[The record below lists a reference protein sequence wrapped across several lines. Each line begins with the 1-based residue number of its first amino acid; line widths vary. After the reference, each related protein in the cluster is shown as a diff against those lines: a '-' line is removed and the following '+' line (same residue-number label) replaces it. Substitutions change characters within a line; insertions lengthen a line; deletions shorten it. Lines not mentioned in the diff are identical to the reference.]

1 MGSGR
6 ASRALIS
13 IVVSIIFFA
22 AFIQPAW
29 GASGKVSIEYFHKPK
44 CKTCGGQLNSEGFD
58 AIIRGLEDEYGSQIE
73 TEWIDL
79 NEDENLVRI
88 MEYNITLTP
97 AVVFDGEHRLVRD
110 EITPES
116 LREAVDALLDPGSAP
131 PPMGGLTKISLPL
144 ILVSGLVDGFN
155 PCAFSL
161 LVFFISFLLG
171 LQKTRGN
178 ILWMGAAYIAGNFIM
193 YLALGLGLLQ
203 AISFL
208 GIEHPIGKLG
218 TALLIVLGLLNLRDA
233 FSWGEE
239 LLKFPKRA
247 VPTVKALTSK
257 GVIPA
262 ALVLG
267 GFVSMLEFACSGGVY
282 VGILVLLSSSARF
295 WEGVGYLLLYNLAF
309 VVPLVVI
316 LLVGSRAETL
326 ARIDEWRVIRRR
338 QMKAIG
344 GAFMILLGIV
354 TYYWVFIK

>member
-6 ASRALIS
+6 KSRALITIIVLIILFTAS
-13 IVVSIIFFA
+13 IRPV
-22 AFIQPAW
+22 W
-29 GASGKVSIEYFHKPK
+29 GTSDKISIEYFHKPK

-58 AIIRGLEDEYGSQIE
+58 AIIRDLEDEYGPQIE

-88 MEYNITLTP
+88 MDYNITLSP
-97 AVVFDGEHRLVRD
+97 AVVFNREYHLVRD

-116 LREAVDALLDPGSAP
+116 LRETVNALLDPRSTP
-131 PPMGGLTKISLPL
+131 PPMGGLAKISLPV

-161 LVFFISFLLG
+161 LIFFISFLLG

-178 ILWMGAAYIAGNFIM
+178 ILRMGTAYIAGNFIM

-208 GIEHPIGKLG
+208 GIEHPVGKLG

-233 FSWGEE
+233 FSWGED

-247 VPTVKALTSK
+247 VPTVKSLINK
-257 GVIPA
+257 GIVPA

-309 VVPLVVI
+309 VAPLVVI
-316 LLVGSRAETL
+316 LLLGTQAETL

-344 GAFMILLGIV
+344 GAFMIILGIV
-354 TYYWVFIK
+354 TYYWVFMG

>member
-1 MGSGR
+1 M
-6 ASRALIS
+6 
-13 IVVSIIFFA
+13 
-22 AFIQPAW
+22 
-29 GASGKVSIEYFHKPK
+29 
-44 CKTCGGQLNSEGFD
+44 
-58 AIIRGLEDEYGSQIE
+58 
-73 TEWIDL
+73 
-79 NEDENLVRI
+79 
-88 MEYNITLTP
+88 
-97 AVVFDGEHRLVRD
+97 VFDREHRLVRD
-110 EITPES
+110 
-116 LREAVDALLDPGSAP
+116 AVDALLAPGSAP
-131 PPMGGLTKISLPL
+131 PPMGGLATISLPV
-144 ILVSGLVDGFN
+144 IIVSGFVDGFN

-161 LVFFISFLLG
+161 LIFFISFLLG

-178 ILWMGAAYIAGNFIM
+178 ILWMGTAYIAGNFIV

-203 AISFL
+203 ALSFL
-208 GIEHPIGKLG
+208 GLEHPVGKLG

-247 VPTVKALTSK
+247 VPPVKALTNK
-257 GVIPA
+257 GVVPA

-295 WEGVGYLLLYNLAF
+295 WEGASYLLIYNLAF

-354 TYYWVFIK
+354 TY

>member
-1 MGSGR
+1 MRGGIER
-6 ASRALIS
+6 RVLIAIIAALMLFA
-13 IVVSIIFFA
+13 VSIQPVLA
-22 AFIQPAW
+22 A
-29 GASGKVSIEYFHKPK
+29 SDKVSIEYFHKPK

-58 AIIRGLEDEYGSQIE
+58 AIIRDLEDEYGSQIE

-88 MEYNITLTP
+88 LEYNITLTP
-97 AVVFDGEHRLVRD
+97 AVVFNGEHRLVRD
-110 EITPES
+110 EITRES

-131 PPMGGLTKISLPL
+131 PPIGGLVKISLPV
-144 ILVSGLVDGFN
+144 ILLSGLVDGFN

-178 ILWMGAAYIAGNFIM
+178 ILRMGAAYIAGNFIM

-203 AISFL
+203 AINFL
-208 GIEHPIGKLG
+208 GIEHPVGKLG
-218 TALLIVLGLLNLRDA
+218 VLILIVLGLLNLRDA
-233 FSWGEE
+233 FSWGED

-247 VPTVKALTSK
+247 VPTVKFLTSK
-257 GVIPA
+257 GVVPA

-282 VGILVLLSSSARF
+282 VGILVLLSSSERF
-295 WEGVGYLLLYNLAF
+295 MEGLGYLLIYNLAF
-309 VVPLVVI
+309 VLPLVVI
-316 LLVGSRAETL
+316 LLVGTRAETL
-326 ARIDEWRVIRRR
+326 TRIDEWRVMRRR

-354 TYYWVFIK
+354 TYYWVFIL

>member
-1 MGSGR
+1 MLTTIIVS
-6 ASRALIS
+6 LILFP
-13 IVVSIIFFA
+13 VL
-22 AFIQPAW
+22 IQPAQ
-29 GASGKVSIEYFHKPK
+29 GSSDQVSIEYFHKPK

-58 AIIRGLEDEYGSQIE
+58 AIVMDLEDEYGPQLTS
-73 TEWIDL
+73 EWIDL

-88 MEYNITLTP
+88 MEYNISLTP
-97 AVVFDGEHRLVRD
+97 AVVFNGEHRLVRD

-131 PPMGGLTKISLPL
+131 PPMGGLTTISLPV
-144 ILVSGLVDGFN
+144 IIVSGLVDGFN

-161 LVFFISFLLG
+161 LIFFISFLMG
-171 LQKTRGN
+171 LRKTRSN
-178 ILWMGAAYIAGNFIM
+178 ILWMGTAYIAGNFIM

-203 AISFL
+203 AVSFL

-218 TALLIVLGLLNLRDA
+218 TALLIILGMLNLRDA
-233 FSWGEE
+233 FTWGED

-247 VPTVKALTSK
+247 VPTVKTLINK
-257 GVIPA
+257 GVVPA
-262 ALVLG
+262 AIVLG
-267 GFVSMLEFACSGGVY
+267 AFVSMLEFACSGGVY

-295 WEGVGYLLLYNLAF
+295 WEGVGYLFLYNLAF
-309 VVPLVVI
+309 VAPLVVI

-326 ARIDEWRVIRRR
+326 TRIDEWRVIRRR
-338 QMKAIG
+338 QMKAIV